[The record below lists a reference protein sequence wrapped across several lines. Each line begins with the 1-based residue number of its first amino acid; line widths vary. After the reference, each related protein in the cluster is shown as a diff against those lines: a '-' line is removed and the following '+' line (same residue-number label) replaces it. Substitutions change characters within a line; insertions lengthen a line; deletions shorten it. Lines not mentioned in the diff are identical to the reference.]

1 MPVAPGA
8 ELPYG
13 KSRLLRVFAADHG
26 SADLAVGYLVVER
39 RRRLKPEYAALG
51 DREIRA
57 LVKDGGRERLLEE
70 YEKILFA
77 HTGDTMPLAPGLF
90 RQADLLVHDATF
102 LVVEDRR
109 EPIHASTEEAI
120 VTAREAGVRT
130 LVLHHLS
137 VRYERDDAIPALRR
151 QVAELGFT
159 GACWLLDGRSFI
171 RLRRVNRGQRSAVRS
186 QRSGRPSCHTV
197 TPSRCPEL
205 AWLSHGDRLMVRHVR
220 NLVVYQRLCALYVEI
235 CPLTKEWPR
244 EECFELA
251 SQVRRSSNSAAAQL
265 AERYDDRHVKNQIE
279 GVNRSRSEAAE
290 SVHHLEMA
298 RVRGFITDQVLEG
311 LRDHYEECIRMLN
324 GLERRLERRLPPS
337 DRRWPGTRGPDE
349 G

>member
-1 MPVAPGA
+1 MAPGS
-8 ELPYG
+8 ELSYG

-77 HTGDTMPLAPGLF
+77 HTGDTMPLDPGLF

-102 LVVEDRR
+102 LAVEDRR

-159 GACWLLDGRSFI
+159 GASWLLDGRSFI
-171 RLRRVNRGQRSAVRS
+171 RLG
-186 QRSGRPSCHTV
+186 G
-197 TPSRCPEL
+197 
-205 AWLSHGDRLMVRHVR
+205 
-220 NLVVYQRLCALYVEI
+220 
-235 CPLTKEWPR
+235 
-244 EECFELA
+244 
-251 SQVRRSSNSAAAQL
+251 
-265 AERYDDRHVKNQIE
+265 
-279 GVNRSRSEAAE
+279 
-290 SVHHLEMA
+290 
-298 RVRGFITDQVLEG
+298 
-311 LRDHYEECIRMLN
+311 
-324 GLERRLERRLPPS
+324 
-337 DRRWPGTRGPDE
+337 
-349 G
+349 